1 MGKYYKK
8 MFWGYLLIFLHFN
21 INMGYKS
28 VDILPDFIGYIMIG
42 LALTKLA
49 TKEKIFKKGVNASY
63 ILAAVGIFNI
73 GISVEMRARYSFAI
87 NIFSAI
93 VGLFVTYS
101 ICKGIENE
109 GIKYN
114 KEDLSNKAKSL
125 WKLEFTK
132 TMLYISLTSIMLNFN
147 QGTIIQMANGL
158 LIAFAIFTL
167 GMLLILLNLAGGE
180 LNEVN

>member
-21 INMGYKS
+21 ISMGYKS
-28 VDILPDFIGYIMIG
+28 IDILPDCIGYIMIG

-49 TKEKIFKKGVNASY
+49 TKEKIFKRGVNASY
-63 ILAAVGIFNI
+63 ILAGLGILNI
-73 GISVEMRARYSFAI
+73 GISVEAGVRYAFII

-93 VGLFVTYS
+93 IGLFITYS
-101 ICKGIENE
+101 ICKGIESE
-109 GIKYN
+109 GRKYH

-158 LIAFAIFTL
+158 LIAFAIFTS
-167 GMLLILLNLAGGE
+167 GTLLILLNLAGGE